1 MTVSPLR
8 AGGLAMWEYR
18 LVFATT
24 DHLPPITDISS
35 SAMSFFLYFIIGGG
49 GTSIIYKDSGAS
61 VEARLNFF

>member
-35 SAMSFFLYFIIGGG
+35 SAMSFSLYFIIGGG
-49 GTSIIYKDSGAS
+49 GGG
-61 VEARLNFF
+61 LQ